1 MFDGAGR
8 AIRAARAIRDRLR
21 TLGLEVRQGIHTGE
35 VELVTDN
42 VRGIVVHEAARIAAA
57 AAGGEILV
65 SSTTRALAEG
75 GDVAFEDRGSRELKG
90 LAGVRQLYA
99 VAG

>member
-1 MFDGAGR
+1 MRHPDRGR
-8 AIRAARAIRDRLR
+8 
-21 TLGLEVRQGIHTGE
+21 
-35 VELVTDN
+35 
-42 VRGIVVHEAARIAAA
+42 
-57 AAGGEILV
+57 GGGREILV

-75 GDVAFEDRGSRELKG
+75 GEVAFDDRGNQEPKG